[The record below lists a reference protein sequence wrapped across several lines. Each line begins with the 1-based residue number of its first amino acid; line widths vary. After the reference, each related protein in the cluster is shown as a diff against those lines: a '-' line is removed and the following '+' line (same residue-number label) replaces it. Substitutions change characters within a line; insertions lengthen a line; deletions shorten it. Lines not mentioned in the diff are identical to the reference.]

1 VRFYLAKTLELVGI
15 TTVGFGLV
23 YGLSNEAG
31 LRVEL
36 NLLILGSA
44 IFLVGRFMEGRGAA

>member
-1 VRFYLAKTLELVGI
+1 MRFYLAKTLELVGI
-15 TTVGFGLV
+15 TTVGFGLI

-31 LRVEL
+31 LRIEL